1 MMPISCNQDKG
12 DTERPPCPESQKGPA
27 QWQCSRAPAGRLLDA
42 GCGGWSALRSLLHA
56 SAVQSYSTSAL
67 NPALLPS
74 NHLGRRYFDM
84 C

>member
-12 DTERPPCPESQKGPA
+12 DTERPPCPESQQGPA